1 MTLLRIENLFIS
13 FGGLEALRD
22 ISLQV
27 EKGVILGVTGPNGSG
42 KTTLFNCIN
51 GIHKPDRGR
60 IFFREQEIQGRRP
73 DQVSRMG
80 IARTYQ
86 KVELFTQLNT
96 MENLMIGRH
105 NHIRTGLLRG
115 AVMWGK
121 RSFAGGEE
129 IAHRKKVEEIID
141 LLDLRSVRDEA
152 AENLP
157 HNARKRVELGRALAL
172 EPDLLLLDEPCMGM
186 DPQGKQDMIL
196 RIKEIRSNMGVTIL
210 LIEHDMKTIM
220 DISDRMLVLGFG
232 AIIAEGPPDEVI
244 NHPAVRKLHLVE
256 ER

>member
-152 AENLP
+152 AGNLP

-196 RIKEIRSNMGVTIL
+196 RIKEIRNNMGVTIL

-244 NHPAVRKLHLVE
+244 NHPAVRKLQLVE